1 MRRLAIT
8 RRPASSNLAMILP
21 VRFRRVA
28 SGLMMERVRS
38 TAMGAPEVKA
48 AGLCN
53 GFARRTSAVIRPP
66 QMLAIDNIVVRIAGR
81 EILSGATANLPA
93 GRRIGLVGRNGAGK
107 TTLFKVILGTLH
119 QDDGNISWPSAWRVG
134 AVAQEAPGTDVSLI
148 DTVLEADQER
158 TRLLAEAEHE
168 SDGHRLGDIY
178 HRLDAIDAYTAP
190 ARAAEILAGLG
201 FSAEDQLRPCREFSG
216 GWRMR
221 VALAAILFSA
231 PDLLLL
237 DEPTNYLDLE
247 GVLWLENFIQK
258 YRGTILIVSHD
269 RDLLNTACE
278 FILHLERGKL
288 KLYTGGYD
296 TFTATRAA
304 GRAQDMAFAKKQE
317 AARAHMQKFVDRFK
331 ASAAKARQA
340 QSRVKMLAKMAMV
353 EVPPDEHVAPIH
365 IPEATAASPPLITM
379 DRASVGYEPG
389 KPILTGLSFRF
400 DPEDRVAL
408 LGKNGNGKSTMAK
421 LLAGKLAAMAG
432 EFTPARKLVVG
443 YFAQH
448 QAEELDTSVT
458 PILTLQRLRPKLT
471 LEQVRGQL
479 GGFGFTQDKQQTL
492 VGQLSGGERAR
503 LMLAL
508 ATLDKPN
515 LLILDEPTNHLDI
528 DARGEL
534 LSALNDFDGAVVLVS
549 HDRRLI
555 EATADRLLLV
565 ANGEVRPF
573 DGDLDDYRR
582 YLLSGDAAPAREPE
596 AKAAKDTARRDGAEK
611 RRQLKPL
618 KDKLEAAEHQIA
630 ELNIE
635 IAKCDK
641 SLADPLLFAK
651 DPARGKAVSK
661 KRADAIKKLETL
673 EARWLKIQEEYE
685 LAMAEA

>member
-1 MRRLAIT
+1 
-8 RRPASSNLAMILP
+8 
-21 VRFRRVA
+21 
-28 SGLMMERVRS
+28 
-38 TAMGAPEVKA
+38 
-48 AGLCN
+48 
-53 GFARRTSAVIRPP
+53 
-66 QMLAIDNIVVRIAGR
+66 MLAIDNIVVRLAGR

-107 TTLFKVILGTLH
+107 STLFNVILGRLH
-119 QDDGNISWPSAWRVG
+119 ADDGQVSWPNAWRVG

-148 DTVLEADQER
+148 DTVLAADQER
-158 TRLLAEAEHE
+158 LDLLAQAEHE
-168 SDGHRLGDIY
+168 SDGHKLGDIY
-178 HRLDAIDAYTAP
+178 HRLEAIDAYTAP

-201 FSAEDQLRPCREFSG
+201 FSAEDQLRPCKEFSG

-237 DEPTNYLDLE
+237 DEPTNYLDPE
-247 GVLWLENFIQK
+247 GVLWLENFIQR

-278 FILHLERGKL
+278 FILHLERGKV
-288 KLYTGGYD
+288 KLYTGNYD
-296 TFTATRAA
+296 TFIETRAA
-304 GRAQDMAFAKKQE
+304 QRALDVAFAKKQE

-331 ASAAKARQA
+331 ASATKARQA

-353 EVPPDEHVAPIH
+353 EVPPDEHVAPIN
-365 IPEATAASPPLITM
+365 IPEATPASPPLITM
-379 DRASVGYEPG
+379 DKASVGYEPG

-421 LLAGKLAAMAG
+421 LLAGKLEAMGG

-448 QAEELDTSVT
+448 QAEELDTGIT

-479 GGFGFTQDKQQTL
+479 GGFGFTQDKQLTQ
-492 VGQLSGGERAR
+492 VGKLSGGERAR

-528 DARGEL
+528 DARNEL
-534 LSALNDFDGAVVLVS
+534 LTALNDFDGAVILVS

-565 ANGEVRPF
+565 ADGKVVPF
-573 DGDLDDYRR
+573 EGDLDDYRKF
-582 YLLSGDAAPAREPE
+582 LLTGDNTPTRRVEEPAPKVNKEE
-596 AKAAKDTARRDGAEK
+596 ARRSNAEK
-611 RRQLKPL
+611 RANLKPL
-618 KDKLEAAEHQIA
+618 KDKVTAAESLIA
-630 ELNIE
+630 SLNEEL
-635 IAKCDK
+635 AKLDK
-641 SLADPLLFAK
+641 TLSDPLLFAK
-651 DPARGKAVSK
+651 DPAKATSVSK
-661 KRADAIKKLETL
+661 KRADAARKLEAAEKAWVAAS
-673 EARWLKIQEEYE
+673 EAYE
-685 LAMAEA
+685 DANS